1 MDFRSIMSLRDCL
14 YAASLGAALLLF
26 GCSGGGSKETI
37 EVNEQGFIR
46 AQAGLEATVRLMGL
60 GQVPPAGAAL
70 DRLRGFFHDVTRQL
84 EAKDPE
90 TAQQL
95 SATVASLREELKK
108 GAPELERVLQDS
120 QRAVDLLG
128 KADTALGFPPLTQ
141 ITIVTPAPSPSPTP
155 R

>member
-1 MDFRSIMSLRDCL
+1 
-14 YAASLGAALLLF
+14 
-26 GCSGGGSKETI
+26 
-37 EVNEQGFIR
+37 
-46 AQAGLEATVRLMGL
+46 AGV
-60 GQVPPAGAAL
+60 AL
-70 DRLRGFFHDVTRQL
+70 DRLQGFFRDLQRQL

-95 SATVASLREELKK
+95 SETMASLTEELKK
-108 GAPELERVLQDS
+108 GHPEVERVLQDS
-120 QRAVDLLG
+120 QRAMDLLG